1 MNRLLR
7 PLPER
12 RKNMYIKKSGSM
24 SLINFDHF
32 DGIAAEKQD
41 NGIYRICLFK
51 MNAEHSFRKLE
62 KDVFPIGRYSK
73 EKVESILAGIE
84 KSIRD
89 REMIY
94 TISET
99 EVQNA

>member
-1 MNRLLR
+1 
-7 PLPER
+7 
-12 RKNMYIKKSGSM
+12 MYIKKSGSM
-24 SLINFDHF
+24 SLINLDHF

-51 MNAEHSFRKLE
+51 MNAEYGFSKLE
-62 KDVFPIGRYSK
+62 KGIFSIGRYSK
-73 EKVESILAGIE
+73 EQTESILAGIE

-89 REMIY
+89 REMLY